1 MSNFFIMISI
11 LSYSILFCYGFLL
24 SSRSYFLYN
33 ETNRCT
39 IMHIY
44 NGCIV
49 YLIYIMYIC
58 VSHTYI
64 MRACVYLIYM
74 YI

>member
-1 MSNFFIMISI
+1 MVSCYLLEAVFCIMKQIG
-11 LSYSILFCYGFLL
+11 ILF
-24 SSRSYFLYN
+24 
-33 ETNRCT
+33 

-44 NGCIV
+44 NGSIV

>member
-1 MSNFFIMISI
+1 MILI
-11 LSYSILFCYGFLL
+11 LSYFILFCYGFLL
-24 SSRSYFLYN
+24 SSRSRFLYN
-33 ETNRCT
+33 ETNRY
-39 IMHIY
+39 IIYYAYIY
-44 NGCIV
+44 NGSIV